1 MKFEKDF
8 TIGITDIGINNNAT
22 NIAVLKYLE
31 DIGCMH
37 SDVVGLGVNDIE
49 NTKKSWLLM
58 DWHLKI
64 IKRPKY
70 ADKILIKTWARPC
83 KKNPFCT
90 YRDYEVYLNTEKIAI
105 ATSKWVL
112 FDWAKKRIT
121 KITDEINIEY
131 KAEEESVFEN
141 QEIEKL
147 KEPSECQYTK
157 LYKVKRFD
165 IDINKHMHNL
175 NYLKLAYEVLPE
187 DVFFSEELQNVRIMY
202 KHQILLDDEVKCCYT
217 KEEDKHII
225 IIKSKDNSVLH
236 SIIEL
241 Y

>member
-1 MKFEKDF
+1 MKFEKEF
-8 TIGITDIGINNNAT
+8 NIGITDIGINNNAT
-22 NIAVLKYLE
+22 NIAILKYLE

-37 SDVVGLGVNDIE
+37 SDLVGLGVNNIE

-58 DWHLKI
+58 DWNLKI

-90 YRDYEVYLNTEKIAI
+90 YRDYEVYLNKERIAI

-112 FDWAKKRIT
+112 FDWDKKRIT
-121 KITDEINIEY
+121 KITDEINLEY
-131 KAEEESVFEN
+131 KSEEESVFKN

-147 KEPSECQYTK
+147 KEPSEYKYTS
-157 LYKVKRFD
+157 LYKVKRAD

-187 DVFFSEELQNVRIMY
+187 DIFFNEELPNVRIMY
-202 KHQILLDDEVKCCYT
+202 KHQILLDDEVKCNYT
-217 KEEDKHII
+217 KEENKYII
-225 IIKSKDNSVLH
+225 TIKSKDESVLH

-241 Y
+241 F